1 MGDLKQNKIK
11 GKSDAD
17 QFKKIKE
24 CYGEQTASGFESNK
38 QFPNDATDQ
47 YIYYS
52 D

>member
-24 CYGEQTASGFESNK
+24 CYGEQTASGFECNK
-38 QFPNDATDQ
+38 QSPRYATDK
-47 YIYYS
+47 YILQ